1 MTDWSEDIYFKK
13 RLHYALH
20 RQQFVFDTGE
30 LLFSTDEIDQGTQ
43 LLLRHVIDATPAA
56 RTVLDIGCGYGV
68 IGVVL
73 ARLHPAAQV
82 VLCDKD
88 LLAVRYSRHNIALNQ
103 IPNAEVV
110 ASIGVGSVPQQ
121 PYDLILSNIPGHIG
135 ERAIQT
141 DFVLGPLALL
151 APNGS
156 YWVVVVTPLI
166 ALLER
171 IRDEHQLVIEE
182 IARRKTHG
190 VYQIRKK

>member
-20 RQQFVFDTGE
+20 RQQFLFDTGE

-43 LLLRHVIDATPAA
+43 LLLRHVIDATPDAHA
-56 RTVLDIGCGYGV
+56 VLDIGCGYGV

-73 ARLHPAAQV
+73 ARLHPEARV

-88 LLAVRYSRHNIALNQ
+88 LLAVRYTRHNIALNGAA
-103 IPNAEVV
+103 NAEVF
-110 ASIGVGSVPQQ
+110 ASIGVGGVPQQ

-135 ERAIQT
+135 DRAILA

-151 APNGS
+151 APGGS
-156 YWVVVVTPLI
+156 YWVVVVTPLA

-171 IRDEHQLVIEE
+171 IRDEHQIPVEE
-182 IARRKTHG
+182 IARRKAHV
-190 VYQIRKK
+190 VYRIRKM